1 MVEIIE
7 HEQAKKARKTT
18 ISPDW
23 MLKASGREFV
33 VYRGF
38 PANTF

>member
-1 MVEIIE
+1 VEIIE
-7 HEQAKKARKTT
+7 REQAKKARKTT

-38 PANTF
+38 PANAF